1 MPPINLDTAYDA
13 LIVVLDEREELS
25 SEEDSF
31 FRRELSMILEAK
43 KFIYYKNNPMNAEE
57 LFMDIVK
64 RTRSH
69 EAMLPASKRMVL
81 CNYVDASQLS
91 EEWLRRYRERMETFM
106 TMAPVKDGFQQYH
119 VTFIRYQAFHKI
131 GEKQEEVSAVLQKL
145 WDTEERLPM
154 EHTEFLFYEGGLDN
168 LDSHEKGAVRLLQL
182 LSMKDYWRVYDRNG
196 FGKALYLLA
205 YEDYYAAR
213 AQICKNEIEA
223 ITKWM
228 ETSKDPELVNFEL
241 EAKNVLTSGLYR
253 YEEEMRKFRQ
263 HRGLYP
269 VSIQEY
275 TAHGFGPFKTFTR
288 NTGKHPELEKE
299 KVKYQ
304 KSFLDGLES
313 SDEKEQFLGKLQENM
328 NYPDFRAYISE
339 MESGGLQSR
348 IRRVLESGFEKA
360 DREEKEMFEQL
371 LNRWME
377 EFLNEKGKELET
389 EKRRRENIRTQKEF
403 ESLQANHF
411 DTLALCFETIRKELS
426 YQAPAQ
432 IVPVTVAE
440 IALVNSE
447 VGSNWME
454 QNYHIEGIE
463 DEKAAILPAI
473 APSEIQYLKFG
484 KYIELDD
491 GENTK
496 QKLRD
501 ILR

>member
-1 MPPINLDTAYDA
+1 
-13 LIVVLDEREELS
+13 
-25 SEEDSF
+25 
-31 FRRELSMILEAK
+31 
-43 KFIYYKNNPMNAEE
+43 MNAEE

-228 ETSKDPELVNFEL
+228 E
-241 EAKNVLTSGLYR
+241 NVERPRS
-253 YEEEMRKFRQ
+253 
-263 HRGLYP
+263 
-269 VSIQEY
+269 
-275 TAHGFGPFKTFTR
+275 
-288 NTGKHPELEKE
+288 
-299 KVKYQ
+299 
-304 KSFLDGLES
+304 
-313 SDEKEQFLGKLQENM
+313 
-328 NYPDFRAYISE
+328 
-339 MESGGLQSR
+339 
-348 IRRVLESGFEKA
+348 
-360 DREEKEMFEQL
+360 
-371 LNRWME
+371 W
-377 EFLNEKGKELET
+377 
-389 EKRRRENIRTQKEF
+389 
-403 ESLQANHF
+403 
-411 DTLALCFETIRKELS
+411 
-426 YQAPAQ
+426 
-432 IVPVTVAE
+432 
-440 IALVNSE
+440 
-447 VGSNWME
+447 
-454 QNYHIEGIE
+454 
-463 DEKAAILPAI
+463 
-473 APSEIQYLKFG
+473 
-484 KYIELDD
+484 
-491 GENTK
+491 
-496 QKLRD
+496 
-501 ILR
+501 